1 MGLSKHFVKPKI
13 ILIILIPIR
22 TNLILREWEIK
33 GSGRRESFDASQLG
47 FCFSKT
53 LVVFSTETQILV
65 RNLAKKVIGNGAE
78 GKMGSGKCGAKI
90 FKTFVYE
97 QSSRWAFSDPKKQ
110 HKKSKLSKLKKN
122 AQNFTRQSFRR
133 VMDSIIFFILSE
145 LNTGEQLSQN
155 IVQERNSEQ
164 KIEGLIKHWAFVE
177 RLCTISIGWMD

>member
-65 RNLAKKVIGNGAE
+65 WNLAKKVIGNGAE

-110 HKKSKLSKLKKN
+110 HKKSKLSKLKKKCAKFYPPKFQEGN
-122 AQNFTRQSFRR
+122 GFDHFFYLKRVEHRSAAFTKYSTRKEIMSKKSRAWLN
-133 VMDSIIFFILSE
+133 IELSWKDFARY
-145 LNTGEQLSQN
+145 L
-155 IVQERNSEQ
+155 
-164 KIEGLIKHWAFVE
+164 
-177 RLCTISIGWMD
+177 